1 MPTTTLQSKPR
12 RYRGDN
18 YWEKEAPLKVTTDK
32 VRICFYPRAQKLQL
46 SAGWKNRN
54 TGKVRYGRTVV
65 LDSAS
70 LTASPEALALFETVL
85 ATAPRRLPLAPEP
98 TGTI

>member
-1 MPTTTLQSKPR
+1 MASTSLKPPSR

-46 SAGWKNRN
+46 SAGWKNHD

-65 LDSAS
+65 LDTAS
-70 LTASPEALALFETVL
+70 LAASPEALALFETIL
-85 ATAPRRLPLAPEP
+85 ATAPA
-98 TGTI
+98 